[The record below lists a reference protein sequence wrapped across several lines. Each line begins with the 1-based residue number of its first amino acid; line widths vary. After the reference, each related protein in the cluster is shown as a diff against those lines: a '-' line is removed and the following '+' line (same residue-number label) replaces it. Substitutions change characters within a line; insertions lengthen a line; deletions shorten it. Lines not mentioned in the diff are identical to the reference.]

1 MVPIN
6 ARIRYYQPSFSPRFA
21 PEHVPRSSYDTTL
34 SALAQLATLRLNTRR
49 ALISLIDRTNQYILA
64 EATQTLSLQSDSVH
78 NDQDELWFGCTTL
91 PRSQGLCEKALEI
104 LPSSKPRKLFPLIIN
119 DLTRDEQ
126 SKNQPFVTNHP
137 SLRFYAVIPISTKS
151 GFNIGTLCVMDDI
164 PRQGLSDVEIRFL
177 GDMAITIMAHLEMA
191 RVKEEHRRSEKM
203 VKGLGLF
210 VEGKSTLR
218 EWWLEVENNKSLQ
231 QSLRHGPE
239 AQRSEKGRPQPDL
252 DPRSTSNE
260 HISAS
265 KTTEPKVARQL
276 KSLDNPLSLSQPK
289 QAIDTPAKGHAVP
302 TVELRPL
309 SALQRGRDEI
319 PTASN
324 SGTQEIPV
332 SITSATLASA
342 QDVSP
347 TVTTGADQRPAGSK
361 KDLRT
366 STEDLQETM
375 LPANLKDIFSRA
387 SNIIRECI
395 EVDGTIFL
403 DASIGTFGGHVG
415 EPHNRLGQSE
425 SLGGQSQES
434 IISSSEEERLENPTD
449 DAETSEGS
457 PTHSYASQLPKTTL
471 NEGWAEKKKMC
482 GILGVSTEEK
492 SSLEGDVASE
502 HYVPVAE
509 AFLQR
514 LLHKYP
520 HGQVF
525 NLDEGGAII
534 SSTNDTQHTVGDDA
548 KAKYRTSEKNFR
560 KGKPRE
566 SAKQAEAKTLLQMLP
581 GARSVVLFPLWDSH
595 RERWFAGSFAWTTRS
610 TRVLTRAED
619 LSFLAAFGN
628 SIMAEVARLD
638 AMAADRA
645 KSDFIS
651 SISHELRSPLHG
663 ILASVEF
670 LQDTAVDLFQNSM
683 IDTIERCGRT
693 LLDTIQ
699 HVLDFAKINNFTKPK
714 RNEKKDERLSD
725 EPPRSQMMGLSV
737 DIDLSVIT
745 EDVIDAV
752 YAGHEFQGNLP
763 LRVTD
768 EASGLPSEGLR
779 RSGVND
785 SDTISGQSPD
795 QVALKKEPLA
805 VIVDIGWRPNWTF
818 NTQSGALRRVL
829 MNLFGNALKY
839 TDAGWVKV
847 SLQSKDIK
855 PTSPSSSRQSIIS
868 ITVSDSGR
876 GISQEFLSS
885 HLFTPF
891 SQENSLNPGTGLG
904 LSIVLQIVRS
914 LGGTIGVQSEQGV
927 GTEVKVSLT
936 LNQTQ
941 IAPQPKHENFVM
953 STRKKTSGLM
963 LCLLGFDANSGM
975 SGTRAGILKVEPEPK
990 SSLQASLEGMATHWF
1005 DMEVTASQS
1014 WEASPSD
1021 IYIANESES
1030 SLKLLGS
1037 LLS

>member
-1 MVPIN
+1 M
-6 ARIRYYQPSFSPRFA
+6 
-21 PEHVPRSSYDTTL
+21 
-34 SALAQLATLRLNTRR
+34 
-49 ALISLIDRTNQYILA
+49 
-64 EATQTLSLQSDSVH
+64 
-78 NDQDELWFGCTTL
+78 
-91 PRSQGLCEKALEI
+91 
-104 LPSSKPRKLFPLIIN
+104 IIN

-126 SKNQPFVTNHP
+126 FKNQPFVTSHP
-137 SLRFYAVIPISTKS
+137 SLQFYAAIPISTKS
-151 GFNIGTLCVMDDI
+151 GFNIGALCVMDDR
-164 PRQGLSDVEIRFL
+164 PRQGLSEVEIGFL

-191 RVKEEHRRSEKM
+191 RVKEEHRRGEKM

-210 VEGKSTLR
+210 VEGKRTLR
-218 EWWLEVENNKSLQ
+218 EWWLEVENNKA
-231 QSLRHGPE
+231 LRHQGLRYGPE

-252 DPRSTSNE
+252 DPRSTFNE

-265 KTTEPKVARQL
+265 KTMEPKVARQF
-276 KSLDNPLSLSQPK
+276 KSLDNPLYLSQPK
-289 QAIDTPAKGHAVP
+289 QAEDTQAKAHAEL

-309 SALQRGRDEI
+309 LASRRGRDQI

-324 SGTQEIPV
+324 SGTQETPV
-332 SITSATLASA
+332 SRISATLASA
-342 QDVSP
+342 QEASP
-347 TVTTGADQRPAGSK
+347 TPSTGADQRPAGSK
-361 KDLRT
+361 QNLRT

-375 LPANLKDIFSRA
+375 LSEKLKDIFSRA

-403 DASIGTFGGHVG
+403 DASIGTFGGHRG
-415 EPHNRLGQSE
+415 ESHNKLGQSE
-425 SLGGQSQES
+425 SIGGQSQES
-434 IISSSEEERLENPTD
+434 IISSSEEERWETLTG

-457 PTHSYASQLPKTTL
+457 PAGSYASQLPEKTL
-471 NEGWAEKKKMC
+471 NERWAEKKKMC
-482 GILGVSTEEK
+482 GILGFSTEEK
-492 SSLEGDVASE
+492 SSLEGDEALE
-502 HYVPVAE
+502 HCVLVAE
-509 AFLQR
+509 VFLQR

-525 NLDEGGAII
+525 NLDEGGAVI
-534 SSTNDTQHTVGDDA
+534 SSMNDTQRAVEHVE
-548 KAKYRTSEKNFR
+548 KVKYGSSEKNFR
-560 KGKPRE
+560 TRKPRE
-566 SAKQAEAKTLLQMLP
+566 SANQAEAKTLLQMLP

-595 RERWFAGSFAWTTRS
+595 RKRWFAGSFAWTTRS

-699 HVLDFAKINNFTKPK
+699 HVLDFAKINNFTEPK
-714 RNEKKDERLSD
+714 RNEKEDAQLSD
-725 EPPRSQMMGLSV
+725 EPPRSKMMGLNV
-737 DIDLSVIT
+737 NIDLSVIT

-763 LRVTD
+763 LGVTD
-768 EASGLPSEGLR
+768 EASGFPSEGLR

-785 SDTISGQSPD
+785 SDTIPD
-795 QVALKKEPLA
+795 QSLDQPALKNEPLA
-805 VIVDIGWRPNWTF
+805 IIMDIDWRSNWTF

-839 TDAGWVKV
+839 TDAGWVRV

-855 PTSPSSSRQSIIS
+855 PTSSSSSQQSIIS

-914 LGGTIGVQSEQGV
+914 LGGTIDVQSEQGV

-936 LNQTQ
+936 LNQSP
-941 IAPQPKHENFVM
+941 IASQPLPLDAKYENLVM
-953 STRKKTSGLM
+953 NVRKKTSGLT
-963 LCLLGFDANSGM
+963 LCLVGFDIHSGM
-975 SGTRAGILKVEPEPK
+975 SRTRAGTLKVEPEPEL
-990 SSLQASLEGMATHWF
+990 SLQASLEGMATRWF
-1005 DMEVTASQS
+1005 DMKVTTSQS

-1021 IYIANESES
+1021 IYIADESES
-1030 SLKLLGS
+1030 SRKS
-1037 LLS
+1037 LA

>member
-1 MVPIN
+1 M
-6 ARIRYYQPSFSPRFA
+6 
-21 PEHVPRSSYDTTL
+21 PRSSYDTTL
-34 SALAQLATLRLNTRR
+34 SAFAQLATLRLNTRR

-78 NDQDELWFGCTTL
+78 NYQDELWFGCTTL

-104 LPSSKPRKLFPLIIN
+104 LPSSKLQRLFPLIIN

-126 SKNQPFVTNHP
+126 FKDRPFVTSHL
-137 SLRFYAVIPISTKS
+137 SLQFYAAIPISTKS
-151 GFNIGTLCVMDDI
+151 GFNIGTLCVMDDK

-177 GDMAITIMAHLEMA
+177 GDLAITIMAHLEMA
-191 RVKEEHRRSEKM
+191 KVKEEHRRSEKM
-203 VKGLGLF
+203 IKGLGIF

-218 EWWLEVENNKSLQ
+218 EWRLEVGNNKVSRHQ
-231 QSLRHGPE
+231 GLRYGPE
-239 AQRSEKGRPQPDL
+239 AQRSEKTRPQPDL
-252 DPRSTSNE
+252 DPRSTFKEN
-260 HISAS
+260 ISAS
-265 KTTEPKVARQL
+265 KAMEPKVARQF

-289 QAIDTPAKGHAVP
+289 QVDTQAKGHAVP
-302 TVELRPL
+302 TVELGPPL
-309 SALQRGRDEI
+309 ALQRGRGEVL
-319 PTASN
+319 TASN
-324 SGTQEIPV
+324 LGTQETPV
-332 SITSATLASA
+332 LSTSANLTSA
-342 QDVSP
+342 LDVSS
-347 TVTTGADQRPAGSK
+347 TATTGADQRPAGSK
-361 KDLRT
+361 KNLRT

-387 SNIIRECI
+387 SNIIRECT

-415 EPHNRLGQSE
+415 EPHNRPGLSE
-425 SLGGQSQES
+425 TLGGQSQES
-434 IISSSEEERLENPTD
+434 IISSSEGERSETPIG

-457 PTHSYASQLPKTTL
+457 PARNYASQLPKTTL
-471 NEGWAEKKKMC
+471 NEGCAGKKKMC
-482 GILGVSTEEK
+482 GVLGVSTEEK

-525 NLDEGGAII
+525 NLDEGGPNI
-534 SSTNDTQHTVGDDA
+534 SSTNDTQRTVGDGA
-548 KAKYRTSEKNFR
+548 KVKYKKNFR
-560 KGKPRE
+560 TGKRRE
-566 SAKQAEAKTLLQMLP
+566 RAKQAEAKTLLQMLP
-581 GARSVVLFPLWDSH
+581 GARSVILFPLWDSH
-595 RERWFAGSFAWTTRS
+595 RERWFAGSFAWTSRS

-638 AMAADRA
+638 AAAADRA

-699 HVLDFAKINNFTKPK
+699 HVLDFAKINNFTKPD

-763 LRVTD
+763 LGVTD
-768 EASGLPSEGLR
+768 EASGFPSEGLR

-785 SDTISGQSPD
+785 SDTIPDQSPD
-795 QVALKKEPLA
+795 QPALKKEPLA
-805 VIVDIGWRPNWTF
+805 IIMDIGWRSNWSF

-839 TDAGWVKV
+839 TDSGWVKV
-847 SLQSKDIK
+847 SLKSKDVK
-855 PTSPSSSRQSIIS
+855 PTSPSSPQQSVIS

-914 LGGTIGVQSEQGV
+914 LGGTIDVQSEQGV

-936 LNQTQ
+936 LNQTP
-941 IAPQPKHENFVM
+941 IASQPLPLDTKYENLVM
-953 STRKKTSGLM
+953 SVRKKTRGLT
-963 LCLLGFDANSGM
+963 LCLVGF
-975 SGTRAGILKVEPEPK
+975 GTLKVKPEPE

-1005 DMEVTASQS
+1005 GMKVTASQS

-1021 IYIANESES
+1021 IYIANESEP
-1030 SLKLLGS
+1030 SLKS
-1037 LLS
+1037 LA